1 MNHTKAFSLTGLWT
15 LLSWLSIAT
24 VVMAAKAGKRTAKL
38 EAVSKASKLPINPTK
53 GRSRFAEM
61 ARASDPLDYSMEQ
74 SITATASEAIYSY
87 DDQAYFTDD
96 ENGFEDD
103 LPSCYYPTETNY
115 ANLKYCYGHQTRNMP
130 DPCITSD
137 DLVFNNKT
145 GSFSADQTFY
155 NCMANIP
162 DVASMPT
169 FFNGKYHG
177 CMLILTQVTLLNL
190 VQVNEIE
197 GIVELQVIID
207 YTWQD
212 RRYNMGEFWEHVP
225 TSYSGFDVTSML
237 TNDSIVMWRPTIV
250 FPDANAV
257 EVMAETLTI
266 SHANTN
272 NNISIFMYEV
282 TYDLVLVQ
290 PGFNF
295 RNYPNDDQDI
305 IIRFSALNFDAEQLQ
320 LFPSNVACSYLPD
333 HTCSFASNA
342 MWIWKNEPSFQSCTA
357 YPDQKASNIYPS
369 FVYYSVKIV
378 RQGDGII
385 VRLVLP
391 LMILLLLSALTFWVT
406 YENRVDTTITL
417 LLAVS
422 ALYIVILQSIPL
434 VGYLTDIDK
443 FVFWMFVMLCIVV
456 AMHQVYAT
464 LVEKVHTWPLRK
476 IYMRAIELGGRCFLP
491 PAIVFYFLATIEFG
505 SASLKTTFITV
516 TILASIGLFFGELF
530 GIRSSYYHA
539 MEALIAKA
547 NRPELTTKEF
557 SWIEIAFLNHYLF
570 GEWSTSLHR
579 IAHEISVHGH
589 LHFEKPTSVTLHN
602 MTSLSQ
608 VMGGVGGH
616 GGGVGGGGVS
626 GRGRGHGDKGMT
638 ATANPL
644 HSLQKRGGGYDDRGD
659 VDHDGGGFQLSVSQP
674 YLEMASVTTAVAA
687 PAPKATG
694 AAAAATTAVAAPPSI
709 APMATFATVGS
720 SSPKSPL
727 SPGLAMRPSHHTA
740 IDSDDEPED

>member
-1 MNHTKAFSLTGLWT
+1 
-15 LLSWLSIAT
+15 
-24 VVMAAKAGKRTAKL
+24 MAH
-38 EAVSKASKLPINPTK
+38 
-53 GRSRFAEM
+53 
-61 ARASDPLDYSMEQ
+61 ASDPLDYSMEERV
-74 SITATASEAIYSY
+74 ATTSGAMYSY

-130 DPCITSD
+130 DPCVYAED
-137 DLVFNNKT
+137 MVFNNKS
-145 GSFSADQTFY
+145 GAFSADQTFY

-197 GIVELQVIID
+197 GIVELQIIVD

-212 RRYNMGEFWEHVP
+212 RRYNMGEFWKNVP
-225 TSYSGFDVTSML
+225 ESYSGFDVTAML

-250 FPDANAV
+250 FPDANVV

-266 SHANTN
+266 LPSNEN
-272 NNISIFMYEV
+272 KNISIFMYEA

-295 RNYPNDDQDI
+295 RRYPNDDQDI

-505 SASLKTTFITV
+505 SASTKTAFITV
-516 TILASIGLFFGELF
+516 TILTSIALLFGELF
-530 GIRSSYYHA
+530 GMRSSYYHA

-557 SWIEIAFLNHYLF
+557 SWIEIMCLNHYLF

-579 IAHEISVHGH
+579 IAHEISLHGH

-608 VMGGVGGH
+608 VMGGVGSA
-616 GGGVGGGGVS
+616 GGGGGGG
-626 GRGRGHGDKGMT
+626 GRGRGHGDKGTT
-638 ATANPL
+638 ATAAAAAALNPM
-644 HSLQKRGGGYDDRGD
+644 HSLQKRGYGDRD
-659 VDHDGGGFQLSVSQP
+659 EVDHDGGFQLSVSQP
-674 YLEMASVTTAVAA
+674 YLEMASFTTAVAA
-687 PAPKATG
+687 PT
-694 AAAAATTAVAAPPSI
+694 AAAAPPSI
-709 APMATFATVGS
+709 ATTATFATVGS

-727 SPGLAMRPSHHTA
+727 SPGVAVRPSHHTT

>member
-1 MNHTKAFSLTGLWT
+1 
-15 LLSWLSIAT
+15 
-24 VVMAAKAGKRTAKL
+24 MAH
-38 EAVSKASKLPINPTK
+38 
-53 GRSRFAEM
+53 
-61 ARASDPLDYSMEQ
+61 ASDPLDYSMEERV
-74 SITATASEAIYSY
+74 ATTSGAMYSY

-130 DPCITSD
+130 DPCVYAED
-137 DLVFNNKT
+137 MVFNNKS
-145 GSFSADQTFY
+145 GAFSADQTFY

-197 GIVELQVIID
+197 GIVELQIIVD

-212 RRYNMGEFWEHVP
+212 RRYNMGEFWKNVP
-225 TSYSGFDVTSML
+225 ESYSGFDVTAML

-250 FPDANAV
+250 FPDANVV

-266 SHANTN
+266 LPSNEN
-272 NNISIFMYEV
+272 KNISIFMYEA

-295 RNYPNDDQDI
+295 RRYPNDDQDI

-320 LFPSNVACSYLPD
+320 LFPSN
-333 HTCSFASNA
+333 
-342 MWIWKNEPSFQSCTA
+342 TA
-357 YPDQKASNIYPS
+357 
-369 FVYYSVKIV
+369 
-378 RQGDGII
+378 
-385 VRLVLP
+385 
-391 LMILLLLSALTFWVT
+391 
-406 YENRVDTTITL
+406 
-417 LLAVS
+417 
-422 ALYIVILQSIPL
+422 
-434 VGYLTDIDK
+434 
-443 FVFWMFVMLCIVV
+443 
-456 AMHQVYAT
+456 
-464 LVEKVHTWPLRK
+464 
-476 IYMRAIELGGRCFLP
+476 
-491 PAIVFYFLATIEFG
+491 
-505 SASLKTTFITV
+505 FITV
-516 TILASIGLFFGELF
+516 TILTSIALLFGELF
-530 GIRSSYYHA
+530 GMRSSYYHA

-557 SWIEIAFLNHYLF
+557 SWIEIMCLNHYLF

-579 IAHEISVHGH
+579 IAHEISLHGH

-608 VMGGVGGH
+608 VMGGVGSA
-616 GGGVGGGGVS
+616 GGGGGGG
-626 GRGRGHGDKGMT
+626 GRGRGHGDKGTT
-638 ATANPL
+638 ATAAAAAALNPM
-644 HSLQKRGGGYDDRGD
+644 HSLQKRGYGDRD
-659 VDHDGGGFQLSVSQP
+659 EVDHDGGFQLSVSQP
-674 YLEMASVTTAVAA
+674 YLEMASFTTAVAA
-687 PAPKATG
+687 PT
-694 AAAAATTAVAAPPSI
+694 AAAAPPSI
-709 APMATFATVGS
+709 ATTATFATVGS

-727 SPGLAMRPSHHTA
+727 SPGVAVRPSHHTT